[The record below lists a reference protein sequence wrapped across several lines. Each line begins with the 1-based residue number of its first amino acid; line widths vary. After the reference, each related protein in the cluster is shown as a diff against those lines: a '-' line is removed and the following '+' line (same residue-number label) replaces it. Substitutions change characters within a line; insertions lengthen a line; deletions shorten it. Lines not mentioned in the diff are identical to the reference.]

1 MSEYQYYEFLALDR
15 PLDGEAMGAL
25 RAISSRSEITPTRMS
40 NVYHYGN
47 FKGDPYALM
56 AQYFDAAFYDS
67 NWGTRWLML
76 KLPRALVDLGA
87 IEPYDVDETLGMR
100 AAKDYVLIEFQ
111 VQDES
116 GDWEETETSEGWL
129 PSLVP
134 LRADLL
140 HGDLR
145 ALYLGWLRGV
155 LVEAVDDDA
164 PEPPVPDDLGALT
177 GPLRRLVDML
187 GLDDDLLAVAAERSV
202 STPAAGA
209 LPKRELTAWLA
220 ALPLAE
226 KDALLMR
233 AMLNEAPHLGAELL
247 RRFQATR
254 APSRTEP
261 IAPRTAGELRDAAER
276 RRAERKRL
284 AAEAAALQRAQRE
297 AEATAARAQHLDHLA
312 QTEASAWE
320 RVEMLINTRTPKG
333 YAEAVTLLS
342 DLRDLAR
349 REGREGQFSTRLAAL
364 QARHVRKPALIAQIA
379 KARLG
384 AAAAAGSKVDR

>member
-1 MSEYQYYEFLALDR
+1 
-15 PLDGEAMGAL
+15 
-25 RAISSRSEITPTRMS
+25 
-40 NVYHYGN
+40 
-47 FKGDPYALM
+47 
-56 AQYFDAAFYDS
+56 
-67 NWGTRWLML
+67 ML

-261 IAPRTAGELRDAAER
+261 IVPRTAGELRDAAER